1 MIFIP
6 WGHHKWTMRVSGTE
20 QSESRII
27 LSRGTTLATQ
37 TGARAPEGTAKACVS
52 RPLRWPPPHST
63 PRGHP
68 RSPRFRGS
76 HLCSLFRHGIT
87 YTKQKWHV
95 SLGSEHRRQGPP
107 AGSTLFPHPPQ
118 SPVAPLRAPEA
129 SRQVSTEASRDR
141 WALGPPGTGEHW
153 GLQGQVSTEAWGR
166 GPRAPQSLETWTTDS
181 QPSYPKTPGES
192 VESDCS
198 KLLGGWVICY
208 TEHCST
214 TDGSRDDP
222 TKEVRWGKTDTI
234 WYGLYMES

>member
-20 QSESRII
+20 QSESQII

-153 GLQGQVSTEAWGR
+153 GLGAGTQGTAEPGDLDDRLPAELPQDSWWVSREWLFKASR
-166 GPRAPQSLETWTTDS
+166 GL
-181 QPSYPKTPGES
+181 
-192 VESDCS
+192 SD
-198 KLLGGWVICY
+198 LLYRTLQHHGWI
-208 TEHCST
+208 
-214 TDGSRDDP
+214 
-222 TKEVRWGKTDTI
+222 
-234 WYGLYMES
+234 